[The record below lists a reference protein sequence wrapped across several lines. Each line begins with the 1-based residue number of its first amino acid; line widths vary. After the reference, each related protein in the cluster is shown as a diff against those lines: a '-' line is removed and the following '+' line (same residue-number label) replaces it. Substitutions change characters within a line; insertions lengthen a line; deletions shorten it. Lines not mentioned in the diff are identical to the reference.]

1 MSVGILLK
9 LGSYNSSR
17 CTYFILHCA
26 YLVRASLNSLYIHLS
41 VLPEVE
47 MSVTGE
53 WAPLSCKHHTYN
65 RENELSA
72 AALNRTFTVL
82 ELLKTKLN
90 NIFFDGSHLRQWAET
105 KIFQHCTKRQHRKKL
120 YYLKH
125 LSYNYR
131 HSHKWRV
138 EWIPSSTNSSFE
150 LLHIVVFLS
159 TRGAHQKLNP
169 VFIRATNEAF
179 LIKHWKHFL
188 GSPEY
193 L

>member
-41 VLPEVE
+41 VLPEVQ
-47 MSVTGE
+47 MSVAGE

-82 ELLKTKLN
+82 ELLKKKLN

-120 YYLKH
+120 YLLETFSIQL
-125 LSYNYR
+125 LSFPQVK
-131 HSHKWRV
+131 SGVDSFQHKFIIWTFARRGLPIHKGSTP
-138 EWIPSSTNSSFE
+138 EIKSCIYQGQPTRLSS
-150 LLHIVVFLS
+150 
-159 TRGAHQKLNP
+159 
-169 VFIRATNEAF
+169 
-179 LIKHWKHFL
+179 
-188 GSPEY
+188 
-193 L
+193 

>member
-47 MSVTGE
+47 MSVAGE

-82 ELLKTKLN
+82 ELLKKTLN

-105 KIFQHCTKRQHRKKL
+105 KIFQHCTKRQHRKNSI
-120 YYLKH
+120 YLKH
-125 LSYNYR
+125 LAYNYC
-131 HSHKWRV
+131 HYFPQVKSGVDSFQHKFIIWTFARRGLPIHKGSTP
-138 EWIPSSTNSSFE
+138 EIKSCIYQGQPTRLSS
-150 LLHIVVFLS
+150 
-159 TRGAHQKLNP
+159 
-169 VFIRATNEAF
+169 
-179 LIKHWKHFL
+179 
-188 GSPEY
+188 
-193 L
+193 